1 MLNRDALSKF
11 GMYVYGL
18 SSAIVGVMDFIW
30 GDFDPAHQPIQAF
43 GDHIP
48 GREILA
54 YITAVWMI
62 AGGTAILSR
71 RGARAG
77 GAALAVIYFVFA
89 IFWLPRFF
97 TAPHYLGFRIP
108 VFIGV
113 SAGFGIELIACAGG
127 ALLYASLATRSSSWR
142 RTVLITR
149 WIFGLCSI
157 NFGVNHL
164 DAVAD
169 NLGYV
174 PKWMPLGGEFWTIL
188 TGICFVL
195 AGLAILSGI
204 QDVLAARLLALM
216 FFAFNLIALP
226 PFIFAQP
233 KEHAAWGGNA
243 INLAFVGASLIFAD
257 AIASRRKQDK
267 DQVQNQEG
275 LNATAGVTSQM
286 DLS

>member
-1 MLNRDALSKF
+1 MLNRDALSKL
-11 GMYVYGL
+11 GIYVYGL
-18 SSAIVGVMDFIW
+18 SSATVGVMDFIW

-62 AGGTAILSR
+62 AGGAAILWRHS
-71 RGARAG
+71 ARAG
-77 GAALAVIYFVFA
+77 GAALAIIYFVFA
-89 IFWLPRFF
+89 IFWLPRFY

-113 SAGFGIELIACAGG
+113 SAGFGMELIACAGG
-127 ALLYASLATRSSSWR
+127 ALIYASLATRSYSWP
-142 RTVLITR
+142 RTIFITR

-157 NFGVNHL
+157 NFGMNHL
-164 DAVAD
+164 DAAGD

-174 PKWMPLGGEFWTIL
+174 PKWMPLGQEFWVIL

-195 AGLAILSGI
+195 AGLAILSRI

-216 FFAFNLIALP
+216 FLAFNVFSLP
-226 PFIFAQP
+226 QFIFADP
-233 KEHAAWGGNA
+233 KGHAAWGGNA

-257 AIASRRKQDK
+257 AIASRQKQT
-267 DQVQNQEG
+267 QQE
-275 LNATAGVTSQM
+275 LNASVGVSSQVEP
-286 DLS
+286 S

>member
-1 MLNRDALSKF
+1 MLNRDALSRF

-18 SSAIVGVMDFIW
+18 SSATVGVMDFIW

-43 GDHIP
+43 GGDIP

-54 YITAVWMI
+54 YITAIWMI
-62 AGGTAILSR
+62 AGGAAILWR
-71 RGARAG
+71 RTARAS

-113 SAGFGIELIACAGG
+113 SAGFGVELIACAGG
-127 ALLYASLATRSSSWR
+127 ALIYTSMATRSSLWSR
-142 RTVLITR
+142 MILITR
-149 WIFGLCSI
+149 WIFGLCAI

-174 PKWMPLGGEFWTIL
+174 PKWIPLGGAFWTIL

-195 AGLAILSGI
+195 AGFAILSGM

-216 FFAFNLIALP
+216 FFVFNLIALP
-226 PFIFAQP
+226 PFIFADP
-233 KEHAAWGGNA
+233 KGHAAWGGNA

-257 AIASRRKQDK
+257 AIASRKKQVEDHA
-267 DQVQNQEG
+267 QNQQG